1 MQPPRRDGT
10 LVMLTYSPLS
20 PPPPPTPPPLRTYL
34 TSTACD
40 IISFTGQGQFCRL
53 ICAA

>member
-20 PPPPPTPPPLRTYL
+20 PPPLPPPPLRTYL

>member
-20 PPPPPTPPPLRTYL
+20 PPPPLRTYL